1 MTKENKPEMRF
12 SGFNEDW
19 KQRKFGDSFDF
30 LQNNTLSRASLNDTS
45 GCAKNVH
52 YGDILVKFGE
62 SISAEKA
69 DLPFICER
77 EILKKLSKSILK
89 NGDVVIADTAEDM
102 TTGKSCEIVDVDEC
116 MPVLAGL
123 HTIPVRP
130 KQKFGKYYL
139 GYYLNSEAFHSQLI
153 PLIQGIKVYSISK
166 SSIKDTVVMFPDDVQ
181 EQEKIGSLFNRID
194 NTITLQQRKLEL
206 LKNQKKAF
214 LEKMF
219 PKEGENVP
227 EIRFSGFSDAWKQCK
242 LSDLVN
248 VIDGDRGKNY
258 PTEADFEPHGHT
270 LFLNASNVTI
280 DGFLFDTNQFITEEK
295 SNSMGSGKIIKD
307 DIIITSRGSLGHIA
321 WYNDSVQ
328 QVMPHLRINSGMLIL
343 RNKANVKTSY
353 LHQFMKSDKG
363 KAQIVF
369 MSFGSAQ
376 PQLTKKGVE
385 SFTVNYP
392 MDTEEQI
399 KIGAFFSKLDNTITL
414 QQRKL
419 EILKNIKKSFLQ
431 KMFV

>member
-1 MTKENKPEMRF
+1 MPWADVDDLNGQFECILYGNLYTDYGTIIQNIKHKTNTDLKVKSKGNEVLIPGSDTTPTGLARALFLEKENVIL
-12 SGFNEDW
+12 G
-19 KQRKFGDSFDF
+19 GDINILSVKHDDGPFLAYELNKLKKELIIRIKGTTVKH
-30 LQNNTLSRASLNDTS
+30 LQNNDLKDIVVSLPS
-45 GCAKNVH
+45 LEEQRK
-52 YGDILVKFGE
+52 
-62 SISAEKA
+62 IS
-69 DLPFICER
+69 
-77 EILKKLSKSILK
+77 
-89 NGDVVIADTAEDM
+89 
-102 TTGKSCEIVDVDEC
+102 
-116 MPVLAGL
+116 
-123 HTIPVRP
+123 
-130 KQKFGKYYL
+130 
-139 GYYLNSEAFHSQLI
+139 
-153 PLIQGIKVYSISK
+153 
-166 SSIKDTVVMFPDDVQ
+166 
-181 EQEKIGSLFNRID
+181 SLFSRLD
-194 NTITLQQRKLEL
+194 NTITLQQRKLNSLQKLKKGL
-206 LKNQKKAF
+206 LQ
-214 LEKMF
+214 KMF
-219 PKEGENVP
+219 PKNGENIP
-227 EIRFSGFSDAWKQCK
+227 EIRFPEFSDAWKQCK

-414 QQRKL
+414 QQRWLFYTHKQ
-419 EILKNIKKSFLQ
+419 S
-431 KMFV
+431 

>member
-1 MTKENKPEMRF
+1 MESQTPLTISAEYGLIDQNKFFGKRIAAKDLSNYYLIQKGEFAYNKSTSNDAPWGAIKRLDCYNNGALSTLYIVFKIKDNKSCYSDFLVTYYGTSLWHKGVKEIATEGARNHGLLNVSPSDFFRTKLVIPQDFEEQRKIGAFFTQLDNTITLQQRKLNSLQKLQKRLLQKMFPKKGENITEIRFPEF
-12 SGFNEDW
+12 SDAW
-19 KQRKFGDSFDF
+19 KQRKFSDSFDF

-194 NTITLQQRKLEL
+194 NTITLQQRWL
-206 LKNQKKAF
+206 F
-214 LEKMF
+214 YTH
-219 PKEGENVP
+219 
-227 EIRFSGFSDAWKQCK
+227 KQ
-242 LSDLVN
+242 S
-248 VIDGDRGKNY
+248 
-258 PTEADFEPHGHT
+258 
-270 LFLNASNVTI
+270 
-280 DGFLFDTNQFITEEK
+280 
-295 SNSMGSGKIIKD
+295 
-307 DIIITSRGSLGHIA
+307 
-321 WYNDSVQ
+321 
-328 QVMPHLRINSGMLIL
+328 
-343 RNKANVKTSY
+343 
-353 LHQFMKSDKG
+353 
-363 KAQIVF
+363 
-369 MSFGSAQ
+369 
-376 PQLTKKGVE
+376 
-385 SFTVNYP
+385 
-392 MDTEEQI
+392 
-399 KIGAFFSKLDNTITL
+399 
-414 QQRKL
+414 
-419 EILKNIKKSFLQ
+419 
-431 KMFV
+431 

>member
-1 MTKENKPEMRF
+1 MKEDKTVPQLRFPEFTDAWKQLKLSSYLDVSSEKNVDNFFSKDDVLSVSGDYGVVNQIEFQGRSFAGTSVSNYGVVHTGNVIYTKSPLKANPYGIIKTNKGESGIVSTLYAVYSVKENSFPNFIQDYFELNSRLNNYLRPLVNKGSKNDMKVSNENALKGLVIFPGLEEQRKISTFLAQLNNTITLQQRKLNSLQKLKKGLLQKMFPKKGENIPEIRF
-12 SGFNEDW
+12 PEFSDAW

-69 DLPFICER
+69 DLPFICDR

-194 NTITLQQRKLEL
+194 NTITLQQRKLESL
-206 LKNQKKAF
+206 QK
-214 LEKMF
+214 L
-219 PKEGENVP
+219 
-227 EIRFSGFSDAWKQCK
+227 
-242 LSDLVN
+242 
-248 VIDGDRGKNY
+248 
-258 PTEADFEPHGHT
+258 
-270 LFLNASNVTI
+270 
-280 DGFLFDTNQFITEEK
+280 
-295 SNSMGSGKIIKD
+295 
-307 DIIITSRGSLGHIA
+307 
-321 WYNDSVQ
+321 
-328 QVMPHLRINSGMLIL
+328 
-343 RNKANVKTSY
+343 
-353 LHQFMKSDKG
+353 
-363 KAQIVF
+363 
-369 MSFGSAQ
+369 
-376 PQLTKKGVE
+376 KKG
-385 SFTVNYP
+385 
-392 MDTEEQI
+392 
-399 KIGAFFSKLDNTITL
+399 LL
-414 QQRKL
+414 QQ
-419 EILKNIKKSFLQ
+419 
-431 KMFV
+431 MFI

>member
-1 MTKENKPEMRF
+1 MKDDKKVPQLRFPEF
-12 SGFNEDW
+12 TDAW
-19 KQRKFGDSFDF
+19 KQRKFGEFVERKSDSALSSTSIPSVEYENVESETGVLKKDIYVKTEFKKGVLFSDKDVLYGKLRPYLHNWLAPSFTGVAVGDWWVLSPKNCSKDF
-30 LQNNTLSRASLNDTS
+30 LYRLLQTLTFDEIANQTS
-45 GCAKNVH
+45 GTKMPRADWN
-52 YGDILVKFGE
+52 LV
-62 SISAEKA
+62 SS
-69 DLPFICER
+69 
-77 EILKKLSKSILK
+77 
-89 NGDVVIADTAEDM
+89 TAFY
-102 TTGKSCEIVDVDEC
+102 
-116 MPVLAGL
+116 
-123 HTIPVRP
+123 IP
-130 KQKFGKYYL
+130 
-139 GYYLNSEAFHSQLI
+139 
-153 PLIQGIKVYSISK
+153 
-166 SSIKDTVVMFPDDVQ
+166 SSIE
-181 EQEKIGSLFNRID
+181 EQAKIGSLFNRID
-194 NTITLQQRKLEL
+194 STITLQQRKLNSLQKLKKGL
-206 LKNQKKAF
+206 LQ
-214 LEKMF
+214 KMF
-219 PKEGENVP
+219 PKNGENIP
-227 EIRFSGFSDAWKQCK
+227 EIRFPEFSDAWKQCK

-392 MDTEEQI
+392 VDTEEQI

-414 QQRKL
+414 QQRWLFYTHKQ
-419 EILKNIKKSFLQ
+419 S
-431 KMFV
+431 

>member
-1 MTKENKPEMRF
+1 MKEDKKVPQLRFPEF
-12 SGFNEDW
+12 
-19 KQRKFGDSFDF
+19 
-30 LQNNTLSRASLNDTS
+30 T
-45 GCAKNVH
+45 
-52 YGDILVKFGE
+52 
-62 SISAEKA
+62 
-69 DLPFICER
+69 
-77 EILKKLSKSILK
+77 
-89 NGDVVIADTAEDM
+89 
-102 TTGKSCEIVDVDEC
+102 
-116 MPVLAGL
+116 
-123 HTIPVRP
+123 
-130 KQKFGKYYL
+130 
-139 GYYLNSEAFHSQLI
+139 
-153 PLIQGIKVYSISK
+153 
-166 SSIKDTVVMFPDDVQ
+166 
-181 EQEKIGSLFNRID
+181 
-194 NTITLQQRKLEL
+194 
-206 LKNQKKAF
+206 
-214 LEKMF
+214 
-219 PKEGENVP
+219 
-227 EIRFSGFSDAWKQCK
+227 DAWKQCK

-392 MDTEEQI
+392 IDTEEQI

-419 EILKNIKKSFLQ
+419 NSLQKLKKGLLQ
-431 KMFV
+431 KMFPKKGENIPEIRFPEFSDAWKQRKLCEFVNFYSGLTYKPEDVNQIGTFVLRSSNVKNGEILDADNVYVNEDIAKSEKVQLGDIIVVVRNGSRDLIGKHATVKRSMPNTVIGAFMTGIRAKEYSFVNALLDTNQFEKEINKNLGATINQITGYMFSNMSFTIPSEEEQHKIGSFFTQLDNTITLQQRKLESLQKLKKGLLQQMFI